1 MPINPNNL
9 LSYPVWLSLNIQT
22 KLKLAEMFTIP
33 RRGTIETINGFGMVQ
48 DGFVHSDLAV
58 ITRESMQEK
67 GIKFDEDYY
76 KMFKALVES
85 VENPK
90 QIDAEVA
97 EVHEKA
103 AEVRPSTAGRRGRPK
118 KGSIGA

>member
-9 LSYPVWLSLNIQT
+9 LSYPVWLNLNIQT
-22 KLKLAEMFTIP
+22 KLKLAEMFSIP
-33 RRGTIETINGFGMVQ
+33 RRGTVETINGFGMVQ

-67 GIKFDEDYY
+67 GIKFDEDFY

-85 VENPK
+85 VENP
-90 QIDAEVA
+90 QTNAETI
-97 EVHEKA
+97 EVSQETT
-103 AEVRPSTAGRRGRPK
+103 EVRPVAAKKAGRPK
-118 KGSIGA
+118 KGSI